1 MTVNALE
8 HQEIFIANL
17 KQEINDLRARQR
29 DYSQLA
35 DQLGFLEAKY
45 RQSQDDKVINYSY
58 FILFLVISYL
68 LFNNFIYPATIFRE
82 YSRVMLK

>member
-1 MTVNALE
+1 M
-8 HQEIFIANL
+8 FIANL
-17 KQEINDLRARQR
+17 RQEINDLRARQR

-58 FILFLVISYL
+58 FILFLVNSYL
-68 LFNNFIYPATIFRE
+68 FFAHFINSFIIIRD
-82 YSRVMLK
+82 YSRAMPK